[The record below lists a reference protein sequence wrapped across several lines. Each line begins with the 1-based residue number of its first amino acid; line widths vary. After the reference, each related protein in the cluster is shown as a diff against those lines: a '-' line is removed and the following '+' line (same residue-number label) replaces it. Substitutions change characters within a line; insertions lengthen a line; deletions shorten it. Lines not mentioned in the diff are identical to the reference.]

1 MSENLTETPRTDAL
15 LNNGCHE
22 LDHEDWYALCN
33 HANQLE
39 RELIASQAALSAAE
53 QRAEAMGVAASF
65 RGYAALGTGQYLLCA
80 CPRTDELPP
89 ELVIS
94 VATPEERAGRTIG
107 DLRDTTPGKVI
118 NPEVMAVRIA
128 FFSVAGLDAL
138 EQQLRILR
146 EESFSH
152 ASDCA
157 VHNAPALPVG
167 ECDCGLQAALAAQP
181 SAGEDA
187 RDAARYR
194 YLQHRVS
201 GDRYPSGVARF
212 RLPDIQAHE
221 GIFKGSV
228 AEHFDAA
235 IDAAIAAGGKGR

>member
-1 MSENLTETPRTDAL
+1 MSETPKNT
-15 LNNGCHE
+15 
-22 LDHEDWYALCN
+22 
-33 HANQLE
+33 
-39 RELIASQAALSAAE
+39 LIADLQERIDRLPRDCIESRLFRRSIAALSAAE

-80 CPRTDELPP
+80 CPRTNELPP

-94 VATPEERAGRTIG
+94 VATSEERAGRTIG

-118 NPEVMAVRIA
+118 NPEVIAVRIA

-167 ECDCGLQAALAAQP
+167 ACGCGLQAALA
-181 SAGEDA
+181 SGAGDSSE
-187 RDAARYR
+187 R
-194 YLQHRVS
+194 
-201 GDRYPSGVARF
+201 
-212 RLPDIQAHE
+212 
-221 GIFKGSV
+221 
-228 AEHFDAA
+228 
-235 IDAAIAAGGKGR
+235 GR